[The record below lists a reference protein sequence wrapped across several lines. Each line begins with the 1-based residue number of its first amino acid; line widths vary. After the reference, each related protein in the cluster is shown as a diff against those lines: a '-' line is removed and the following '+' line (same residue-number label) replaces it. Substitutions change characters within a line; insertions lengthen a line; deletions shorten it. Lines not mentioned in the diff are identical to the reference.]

1 MSKKIISVLLSVT
14 LVLSLFTVFIS
25 ADELSPV
32 MKKSLSQLQGE
43 LSGFYKT
50 AKSQVARDD
59 WENIP
64 GASQLP
70 ETKVL
75 DDQAQQARTLAKNG
89 NIVECENFL
98 IDLYG
103 GWDAEKN
110 DYKDGNK
117 PYTPMQNAGLLRGR
131 PFDDYIA
138 RDPEYGYVKISAV
151 LGEVTAK
158 AYEIDPETGEYKEL
172 KDENGNPIL
181 VRQQGSEPF
190 GVSTNPGQYTIDSW
204 YNFAVQIKK
213 MQEFMSVTPQYPTS
227 QLSVSTRSEVQ
238 KALDGYRA
246 AYDALELI
254 PSETDPGLTEEQK
267 AEKREINRLKS
278 ILKLIVDCYDGYSVG
293 DTTQVDNVLAFA
305 ALWDDFYQKQDGS
318 TTQEKVDA
326 LNDWFIINGIS
337 YKVYIA
343 DPDST
348 EPEKDNASYVA
359 LDDTYLQNLKKW
371 VNTAN
376 ELIND
381 PNATVEQ
388 LEQYVNVNETYYDKD
403 GNWKLVDE
411 AEDPAY
417 VRANFVTSI
426 TDYHYIR
433 EQVVADYNGH
443 LFVSTNYRNAK
454 MAIIAQ
460 AENDYND
467 KRYEGAEAEYQALIQ
482 SCEAGDRLLNGS
494 VKNPTEQ
501 MFWDAIAQIQAA
513 YETLYA
519 KRKETPTH
527 VVLYD
532 KITEFVKT
540 VPVDSNG
547 TQSMYTEDSWNALKT
562 AIADYESQ
570 VEVYNKLVEEI
581 NADTSLSENEKAEA
595 IAAELEKVNIKAFL
609 MNDKYNALVL
619 ISSNVSSEDVYN
631 AARAILEKAGELYV
645 LLSDDLDLTPY
656 TQESFDRFAAAY
668 EALKEAMDTLAQ
680 EKRDGALALSYG
692 DQEIL
697 NLVAALI
704 SAQAQLE
711 YNPNT
716 CND

>member
-1 MSKKIISVLLSVT
+1 MSKKIISILLSVT

-32 MKKSLSQLQGE
+32 MKKTLSQLQGE

-50 AKSQVARDD
+50 AKAQIARDD

-70 ETKVL
+70 ETKAL
-75 DDQAQQARTLAKNG
+75 EEQAQQARTLAKSG
-89 NIVECENFL
+89 SLVECENFL
-98 IDLYG
+98 LDLYG

-110 DYKDGNK
+110 EYKDGNK
-117 PYTPMQNAGLLRGR
+117 PYTPMQNACLLRGEA
-131 PFDDYIA
+131 FDDYIA
-138 RDPEYGYVKISAV
+138 RDPEYGYVKVCAV
-151 LGEVTAK
+151 LGDVTIK
-158 AYEIDPETGEYKEL
+158 DFVIDPETGLVTEL
-172 KDENGNPIL
+172 KDENGNPIY
-181 VRQQGSEPF
+181 VRRPGSDPTW
-190 GVSTNPGQYTIDSW
+190 VSTNPGQYTIDSW

-213 MQEFMSVTPQYPTS
+213 VQEFMSVTSQYPTS
-227 QLSVSTRSEVQ
+227 QLSVSSRSEVQ
-238 KALDGYRA
+238 KVLDVYRA

-254 PSETDPGLTEEQK
+254 PSETDPSLTEEQK

-278 ILKLIVDCYDGYSVG
+278 ILKLIVDCYDGSSVS
-293 DTTQVDNVLAFA
+293 DTTQVDNVLAFG

-326 LNDWFIINGIS
+326 LNDWFIVNGVS
-337 YKVYIA
+337 YKVYIS
-343 DPDST
+343 DPNST

-359 LDDTYLQNLKKW
+359 LDDTYLQNLKNWIK
-371 VNTAN
+371 TAN
-376 ELIND
+376 ELIDD

-388 LEQYVNVNETYYDKD
+388 LEQYVNVNETYKDKEN
-403 GNWKLVDE
+403 NWKLVDE
-411 AEDPAY
+411 EADPAY
-417 VRANFVTSI
+417 IRANFVTCIS
-426 TDYHYIR
+426 DYHYFR
-433 EQVVADYNGH
+433 EQVVGDYNGH
-443 LFVSTNYRNAK
+443 LFSGTNYRNAK
-454 MAIIAQ
+454 IAIISQ

-482 SCEAGDRLLNGS
+482 SCEAGDRLLSGS

-501 MFWDAIAQIQAA
+501 MFWDAMAQIQAA
-513 YETLYA
+513 YEKLYA

-527 VVLYD
+527 VVLYE

-547 TQSMYTEDSWNALKT
+547 NQSTYTEDSWKALKT

-570 VEVYNKLVEEI
+570 VEIYNKRVEEI

-619 ISSNVSSEDVYN
+619 ITSNVSSEDVYN
-631 AARAILEKAGELYV
+631 AARAILEKAGELYL

-656 TQESFDRFAAAY
+656 TQESFERFAAAY
-668 EALKEAMDTLAQ
+668 EALKNALDILAQ
-680 EKRDGALALSYG
+680 EKSDGALSLSYG